1 MGRFDGR
8 AVIVTGSSNG
18 IGRATAQL
26 FARKGAMVTICGRDE
41 NTLNESK
48 NIVLAENGNAEE
60 KVLVVRGDIREE
72 EVMQRTI
79 GETVKKFGRLDVLV
93 NNAGGAAKVAKID
106 IEKSEL
112 EGDMASFDYALD
124 LNLKSVFR
132 LCQLAYPHLMQT
144 KGEIVNVSS
153 IAGLNNGNATIS
165 SFYSIAKAAQDQLTR
180 NLAIHY
186 ITKGVRVNSVNPGAV
201 STNIM
206 QKHGLTDEMVKKME
220 DQVITDKSRIPYQK
234 IGKPEEVAE
243 AILFLADRKRSNYIV
258 GHQLVIDGG
267 ASLQMPLIAE
277 SPKIFAQ
284 VMADMVAGR

>member
-112 EGDMASFDYALD
+112 EGDMAPFDYALD

-186 ITKGVRVNSVNPGAV
+186 ITKG
-201 STNIM
+201 
-206 QKHGLTDEMVKKME
+206 ME

-258 GHQLVIDGG
+258 GHQLVIDSG

-284 VMADMVAGR
+284 VMADMVAGK